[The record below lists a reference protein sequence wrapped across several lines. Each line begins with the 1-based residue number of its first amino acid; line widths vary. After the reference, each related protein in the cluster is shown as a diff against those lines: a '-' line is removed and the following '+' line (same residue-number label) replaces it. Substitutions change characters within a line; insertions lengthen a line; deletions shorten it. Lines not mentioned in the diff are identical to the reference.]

1 MWNMRTK
8 SKLGESVK
16 TRGLVIHL
24 SYNYHT
30 CQESL
35 SVHIWHKSLWLHPY
49 RATSHRLLLF
59 SSFSL
64 DGPTLLNHT
73 NELDFTYSCTVTI
86 YKYTHKHTLC
96 VLYIF
101 RKNVLQQMFLFLKL
115 YCGFISRSCSSI
127 ETSVK
132 LLKHCAFIMFKIIK
146 KIMCWFSVCFFCL
159 FLASNQIAL
168 NFWVLK

>member
-1 MWNMRTK
+1 MRTK

-16 TRGLVIHL
+16 TKGLVNHL

-35 SVHIWHKSLWLHPY
+35 SVHIWHRSLWLHPY

-86 YKYTHKHTLC
+86 YKIYTQTHTLC
-96 VLYIF
+96 IVYIS
-101 RKNVLQQMFLFLKL
+101 KKCASANV
-115 YCGFISRSCSSI
+115 SI
-127 ETSVK
+127 
-132 LLKHCAFIMFKIIK
+132 FKIVL
-146 KIMCWFSVCFFCL
+146 WFY
-159 FLASNQIAL
+159 ITI
-168 NFWVLK
+168 VLVYRNEC